1 VRGKNLKKKGGDKMS
16 KSTYAMEREE
26 RGDNLTEEQMEEIT
40 DNCLAPWEE
49 AEPES

>member
-1 VRGKNLKKKGGDKMS
+1 MS